1 MIDLDY
7 RRTTPKRI
15 LTPGEKA
22 AVIASSKDLA
32 EQGYPVQQEYLTG
45 DFDSLGGGDGGGFWD
60 HAVMVRTA
68 DGTWQMSY
76 RSFCRRVDTSIN
88 LVDFRCP
95 DGPTLH
101 FPTRRFMTGA
111 SCHPTPAVTS
121 RPP

>member
-45 DFDSLGGGDGGGFWD
+45 DFDSLGGGDGGVLGP
-60 HAVMVRTA
+60 RC
-68 DGTWQMSY
+68 DGAH
-76 RSFCRRVDTSIN
+76 RRRHLANVI
-88 LVDFRCP
+88 P
-95 DGPTLH
+95 
-101 FPTRRFMTGA
+101 
-111 SCHPTPAVTS
+111 
-121 RPP
+121 